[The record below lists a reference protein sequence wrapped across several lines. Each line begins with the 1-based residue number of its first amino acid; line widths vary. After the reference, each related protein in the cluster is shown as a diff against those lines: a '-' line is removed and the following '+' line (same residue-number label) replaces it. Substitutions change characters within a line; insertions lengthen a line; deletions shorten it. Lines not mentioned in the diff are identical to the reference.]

1 MANVSSS
8 NGLEK
13 YPKLRFPGFK
23 EPWKATTLSAI
34 FEKNMKKNC
43 DGAIKNVICNSA
55 KQGLIP
61 QREYFDKDIANS
73 DNTTG
78 YYIIEQNDFVYNPRK
93 SADAPYGPISS
104 YKYIDVGIVSPLY
117 LCFRAKTEINPHYYE
132 WYFKSPAWH
141 RYVYMAGDSGAR
153 HDRVSIKDN
162 IFFAMPIHTPSKME
176 QSQIASFLDTL
187 EARIEKQCALVE
199 SLKKYKRGLR
209 QQVFPQKGETTPKLR
224 FAGFTVPWEQHKV
237 KNIAPLQRGFD
248 LPTSQIEEGIY
259 PVIMSN
265 GIGGYHSH
273 FKVKGPGIIT
283 GRSGTIGKLHYI
295 ESDYWPHNTTLW
307 ITDFYGNNQKFIYYM
322 YQHLDL
328 SRFSTG
334 SGVPTLNRNDVH
346 NELVWIPSVREQER
360 ISEHLTNLD
369 RLITLHQRKLS
380 KFQTLKSALLQQLFI

>member
-1 MANVSSS
+1 MLSAGKGFIMQSDKYSRDNAGQSLKKYILLQKGELAYNHGASKTKQFGCCYELLENEARIPYVYHCFKIDKKEFTSYVALELNNSKMDKQLKRLVSSS
-8 NGLEK
+8 ARMDGLLNISFDD
-13 YPKLRFPGFK
+13 YMTVKL
-23 EPWKATTLSAI
+23 TLPSYS
-34 FEKNMKKNC
+34 EQRK
-43 DGAIKNVICNSA
+43 VA
-55 KQGLIP
+55 K
-61 QREYFDKDIANS
+61 
-73 DNTTG
+73 
-78 YYIIEQNDFVYNPRK
+78 
-93 SADAPYGPISS
+93 
-104 YKYIDVGIVSPLY
+104 
-117 LCFRAKTEINPHYYE
+117 
-132 WYFKSPAWH
+132 
-141 RYVYMAGDSGAR
+141 
-153 HDRVSIKDN
+153 
-162 IFFAMPIHTPSKME
+162 
-176 QSQIASFLDTL
+176 FLDLL
-187 EARIEKQCALVE
+187 EQRIRLQIALVE

-283 GRSGTIGKLHYI
+283 GRSVTIGKLHYI